1 MQRLL
6 LLAALAAG
14 AVMWSAGS
22 ASAQQR
28 HLGGAHPTSV
38 TWPCV
43 TPPGWYTNTYKHAWY
58 LPWYAYYNY
67 SQGPY
72 SNWASGGG
80 YASYAYCGPAG
91 HYYWPNAGAPA
102 TGAPVDGG
110 PAPKDEKVVPKEDK
124 KPEKAEG
131 RVSVTLPADAT
142 LLFNGTAATGT
153 GAVRTFRTP
162 ALQPGQN
169 YRYELTA
176 EVVRD
181 GRTERVTESVV
192 VRAGETA
199 TVTLTPTGIST
210 ASAK

>member
-91 HYYWPNAGAPA
+91 HYYWPNAGAQSA
-102 TGAPVDGG
+102 TGAPASSE
-110 PAPKDEKVVPKEDK
+110 PTRRTRRLYRKKTRSPKRP
-124 KPEKAEG
+124 
-131 RVSVTLPADAT
+131 R
-142 LLFNGTAATGT
+142 
-153 GAVRTFRTP
+153 GAFR
-162 ALQPGQN
+162 
-169 YRYELTA
+169 
-176 EVVRD
+176 
-181 GRTERVTESVV
+181 
-192 VRAGETA
+192 
-199 TVTLTPTGIST
+199 
-210 ASAK
+210 